1 MESRLKGPPKKGLVG
16 KTGPQKKGLVG
27 KTEGTSSV
35 RLIELGKGAESGE
48 RD

>member
-1 MESRLKGPPKKGLVG
+1 MESRLKGPP
-16 KTGPQKKGLVG
+16 KKGLVG

-35 RLIELGKGAESGE
+35 RLIEFGKGAESVE